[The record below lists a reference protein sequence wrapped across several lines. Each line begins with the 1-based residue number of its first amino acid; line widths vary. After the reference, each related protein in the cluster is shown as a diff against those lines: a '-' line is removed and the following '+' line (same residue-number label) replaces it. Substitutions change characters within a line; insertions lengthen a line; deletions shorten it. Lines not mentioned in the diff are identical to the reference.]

1 MMYPIEPEDDYLCP
15 SIDWDELYTEETF
28 GDRLKLFYNQFRSN
42 TRPLLDEALFRE
54 SVGGLVLLAEPCP
67 WHCGVVGEA
76 SAKPDGRLSPTA
88 EGASL
93 QENRDGVV
101 TGLEILCGS
110 EIIYKRLVQ
119 KNQKIG
125 NEIRWIWPETVMQFK
140 IGFYNPDWFG
150 RVFPLREYWLK

>member
-15 SIDWDELYTEETF
+15 PLDWDEFYTEETF

-42 TRPLLDEALFRE
+42 TRPLLDDALFRE
-54 SVGGLVLLAEPCP
+54 SVGGLVLLAKPCLG
-67 WHCGVVGEA
+67 HCEA
-76 SAKPDGRLSPTA
+76 SALA
-88 EGASL
+88 EEVSL
-93 QENRDGVV
+93 QENRAGVV

-125 NEIRWIWPETVMQFK
+125 NEIRWIWPETVTQFT
-140 IGFYNPDWFG
+140 IGFYNPAWFG
-150 RVFPLREYWLK
+150 QIFQLRDYCLK

>member
-15 SIDWDELYTEETF
+15 PLDWDEFYTEETF

-42 TRPLLDEALFRE
+42 TRPLLDDALFRE
-54 SVGGLVLLAEPCP
+54 SIGGLVLLAKPCP
-67 WHCGVVGEA
+67 WHCEAVGVA
-76 SAKPDGRLSPTA
+76 SALA
-88 EGASL
+88 EVGSM
-93 QENRDGVV
+93 QKNQDGVV

-125 NEIRWIWPETVMQFK
+125 NEIRWIWPETVTQFT

-150 RVFPLREYWLK
+150 QIFQLRDYCLK

>member
-15 SIDWDELYTEETF
+15 SLDWDDFYTEETF

-42 TRPLLDEALFRE
+42 TRPLLDAALFRE
-54 SVGGLVLLAEPCP
+54 SVG
-67 WHCGVVGEA
+67 
-76 SAKPDGRLSPTA
+76 
-88 EGASL
+88 GASL

-101 TGLEILCGS
+101 SGLEILCGS

-125 NEIRWIWPETVMQFK
+125 NEIRWIWPETVTQFR

-150 RVFPLREYWLK
+150 RVFQLREYWLK

>member
-15 SIDWDELYTEETF
+15 PLDWDEFYTEETF

-54 SVGGLVLLAEPCP
+54 SIGGLVLSE
-67 WHCGVVGEA
+67 VVGGT
-76 SAKPDGRLSPTA
+76 SALAGS
-88 EGASL
+88 SL

-125 NEIRWIWPETVMQFK
+125 NEIRWIWPETVTQFR
-140 IGFYNPDWFG
+140 IGFYNPAWFG
-150 RVFPLREYWLK
+150 RTFQLRDYWLK

>member
-15 SIDWDELYTEETF
+15 PLDWDDFYTEETF

-42 TRPLLDEALFRE
+42 TRPLLDDSLFRE
-54 SVGGLVLLAEPCP
+54 SVGG
-67 WHCGVVGEA
+67 A
-76 SAKPDGRLSPTA
+76 SGQ
-88 EGASL
+88 G
-93 QENRDGVV
+93 NRDGLV
-101 TGLEILCGS
+101 TGLEILCSS

-125 NEIRWIWPETVMQFK
+125 NEIRWIWPETVTQFK

-150 RVFPLREYWLK
+150 RVFQLREYWLK

>member
-15 SIDWDELYTEETF
+15 PLDWDEFYTEETF

-42 TRPLLDEALFRE
+42 TRPLLDDALFRE
-54 SVGGLVLLAEPCP
+54 SAGGV
-67 WHCGVVGEA
+67 
-76 SAKPDGRLSPTA
+76 
-88 EGASL
+88 SL

-125 NEIRWIWPETVMQFK
+125 NEIRWIWPETVTQFK
-140 IGFYNPDWFG
+140 IGFYNPTWFG
-150 RVFPLREYWLK
+150 QIFQLRDYCLK